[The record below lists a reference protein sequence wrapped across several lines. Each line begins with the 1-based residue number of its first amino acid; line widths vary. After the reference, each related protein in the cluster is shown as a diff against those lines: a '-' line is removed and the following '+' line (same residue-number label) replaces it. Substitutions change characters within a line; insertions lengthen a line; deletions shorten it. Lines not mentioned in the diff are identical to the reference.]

1 MSDASFH
8 PELGIEYKL
17 NSPMPVKR
25 PFALSPIASLSGQSI
40 YIFLFYF
47 IMQVK
52 IIALLSVHE
61 VGFLLAPAAY
71 AFGAE
76 RIDYFSSK
84 LC

>member
-25 PFALSPIASLSGQSI
+25 PFAL
-40 YIFLFYF
+40 
-47 IMQVK
+47 
-52 IIALLSVHE
+52 
-61 VGFLLAPAAY
+61 APAAY

-76 RIDYFSSK
+76 HIYFPFLLHYASK
-84 LC
+84 DNSTAFCA

>member
-1 MSDASFH
+1 MLVRII
-8 PELGIEYKL
+8 ELL
-17 NSPMPVKR
+17 
-25 PFALSPIASLSGQSI
+25 FAHVIYFPLAPAASLSGQSI

-61 VGFLLAPAAY
+61 AGFPLAPAAY

>member
-1 MSDASFH
+1 
-8 PELGIEYKL
+8 
-17 NSPMPVKR
+17 
-25 PFALSPIASLSGQSI
+25 
-40 YIFLFYF
+40 
-47 IMQVK
+47 MQVK
-52 IIALLSVHE
+52 IIALLSVHEVGFPLAPAAYAFGAEHIRCPYSLIMQVMIEALLSVHE

>member
-1 MSDASFH
+1 
-8 PELGIEYKL
+8 
-17 NSPMPVKR
+17 
-25 PFALSPIASLSGQSI
+25 
-40 YIFLFYF
+40 
-47 IMQVK
+47 MQVK

-61 VGFLLAPAAY
+61 VGFPLAPAAY